1 MQHPKLTA
9 EIREKLGKK
18 VNQLRAEG
26 KMPANVYGK
35 HIDSRAV
42 QVSYAD
48 FLPMYKELGETG
60 IIDLVVG
67 GQAVPVLIKNPQV
80 NYKSSTPFHVD
91 FFQVNLKEKIKTFV
105 PVKLVGEPL
114 AVTEKLGLLMQVLNE
129 IEIEALPE
137 ALPEAIEADTT
148 TLAEVG
154 EMLEVSDLTAPEGVT
169 IVTEGDQVVAQI
181 SDLVQVEKEPEPVA
195 AEPVEG
201 EEGAVAEGET
211 PAEGE
216 AATEEGTPEE
226 APKEKAE

>member
-1 MQHPKLTA
+1 MQHPKLQA

-18 VNQLRAEG
+18 VKQLRHDG

-35 HIDSRAV
+35 HIDSRAI

-60 IIDLVVG
+60 IIDLVIDG
-67 GQAVPVLIKNPQV
+67 SAVPVLIKNPQV
-80 NYKSSTPFHVD
+80 NYKSNTPFHVD
-91 FFQVNLKEKIKTFV
+91 FFQVNLKEKIKTSV
-105 PVKLVGEPL
+105 PVKLVGEPQ
-114 AVTEKLGLLMQVLNE
+114 AVTDKLGLLMQVLNE

-169 IVTEGDQVVAQI
+169 ILAEPDQVVAQI
-181 SDLVQVEKEPEPVA
+181 SELVQVEKEPEPVA
-195 AEPVEG
+195 AEPIEG
-201 EEGAVAEGET
+201 EAGVEGET

-216 AATEEGTPEE
+216 ATSEEAKTEETS
-226 APKEKAE
+226 KEKAE